1 MAARAVGVLLILC
14 SVAWT
19 AVKAQQVHL
28 RRVQEASPPDDT
40 SLSASEYEGL
50 LDLLGG
56 NDTTQLTSLYR
67 TSVHGTT
74 YGDLLDRVGD
84 AKPIVFVV
92 RNGPH
97 DFGVYISKGLRLPD
111 DPFDSREY
119 ESDVWWF
126 SLADAF
132 GGPIKIEIPR
142 EEQYVAVA
150 GREGNA
156 DESANVLIGGALWL
170 GWGNYPRGPSSDIRS
185 CFQVSDSE
193 YVPEGYTRVREELT
207 GSVYLGGYVEVL
219 HVVQ

>member
-1 MAARAVGVLLILC
+1 MMMILC
-14 SVAWT
+14 VVSTMVGTEARP
-19 AVKAQQVHL
+19 AQQVRL
-28 RRVQEASPPDDT
+28 RGLQVSPPGNT
-40 SLSASEYEGL
+40 SLTASEYDALVG
-50 LDLLGG
+50 LLGG
-56 NDTTQLTSLYR
+56 LLNSSDTTPLTSVYR
-67 TSVHGTT
+67 TSAHGTN